1 MSRTAGRRRRTRRRR
16 ASALAGDPLDLFLD
30 AITNALGVIMFI
42 LLMVVI
48 FGRAGEEKSPEP
60 RPDLREVQQ
69 LEERRQELL
78 AKIQALPPAGDPE
91 LAARWKAALERV
103 QRLEREES
111 DLAVRARTADEKL
124 RDAAARIAE
133 ERKTTERLAAEV
145 EKAKSAVRSSA
156 SSFIRVS
163 RFQQDKRKAVILTLS
178 GGKLSRF
185 RATADTKEIS
195 PPPGGSAVG
204 DLEGARAAVKQA
216 LDAYPPSTHRV
227 ELIVWEGSFP
237 QAKLVEQVLLELGYD
252 SNPLPVRAGAAVPAG
267 TGGVQ

>member
-42 LLMVVI
+42 LLRVVL
-48 FGRAGEEKSPEP
+48 FGRAGEEKSAEP

-111 DLAVRARTADEKL
+111 ELAVRARTADEKL

-216 LDAYPPSTHRV
+216 LDAYPPSTRCV
-227 ELIVWEGSFP
+227 
-237 QAKLVEQVLLELGYD
+237 D
-252 SNPLPVRAGAAVPAG
+252 
-267 TGGVQ
+267 GG

>member
-103 QRLEREES
+103 
-111 DLAVRARTADEKL
+111 
-124 RDAAARIAE
+124 
-133 ERKTTERLAAEV
+133 
-145 EKAKSAVRSSA
+145 
-156 SSFIRVS
+156 
-163 RFQQDKRKAVILTLS
+163 
-178 GGKLSRF
+178 
-185 RATADTKEIS
+185 
-195 PPPGGSAVG
+195 
-204 DLEGARAAVKQA
+204 
-216 LDAYPPSTHRV
+216 
-227 ELIVWEGSFP
+227 
-237 QAKLVEQVLLELGYD
+237 
-252 SNPLPVRAGAAVPAG
+252 
-267 TGGVQ
+267 

>member
-1 MSRTAGRRRRTRRRR
+1 TSEIGARSASDTAC
-16 ASALAGDPLDLFLD
+16 
-30 AITNALGVIMFI
+30 IMT
-42 LLMVVI
+42 
-48 FGRAGEEKSPEP
+48 G
-60 RPDLREVQQ
+60 
-69 LEERRQELL
+69 
-78 AKIQALPPAGDPE
+78 LPQP
-91 LAARWKAALERV
+91 
-103 QRLEREES
+103 
-111 DLAVRARTADEKL
+111 
-124 RDAAARIAE
+124 AARIAE

-145 EKAKSAVRSSA
+145 ERAKSAVRSSA
-156 SSFIRVS
+156 SGFIRVS